1 METKIL
7 KKKYLCNIRLWYK
20 PVLFWVIC
28 YVMTFGRYL
37 YQGFQY
43 YLQTDDYVQIGIPN
57 TMTWWA
63 YLQYAYDVGLTKGRW
78 LANVLDRLFWSRFVD
93 HWVVALAMI
102 TLLFV
107 LSAMFFGA
115 VFRRWFGTS
124 SLFAL
129 LYLLLP
135 INFEGAYW
143 ISASNR
149 IVISLFLVSLTVWF
163 LDRYIFTGHV
173 WYIFAYFL
181 CGVLCTGFYEQGLVL
196 SVACSLL
203 LMLFTFSGKFVQPK
217 TKRAFA
223 GLLSLGYAAC
233 YFLFISLQSGTGI
246 NDDRMVV
253 RLPWDEGYWDFMFRP
268 IADSIFEVGIKG
280 TFLTYAKGFWRGC
293 KEIVTS
299 PNFVWCAVIFFALI
313 ALFFCIRVPEKRKHG
328 AGGAVLYGVLIA
340 AAPLLIF
347 FFVGETPWFSCRNF
361 LPALPGIAL
370 MLDALILLCVRRK
383 HLVMQILCVLF
394 AFGAC
399 IAGISETKDYR
410 QTYLDDNTVVKAVLE
425 AGAADDYG
433 TEIKILNVSGSY
445 LTDSNFMWNEHYQGA
460 TDSPWGMNGL
470 FRYLTDTPASGWS
483 VTPIPIDENGNMY
496 VTWSNFRRI
505 TLTDHVYY
513 YDPTTKTAQKVV
525 QYPIET
531 TDGTERFAIYDENGS
546 YLATIVQTNEWGNF
560 VVEAVPSGGPL
571 AGTAVS

>member
-1 METKIL
+1 MEINISNKDRFC
-7 KKKYLCNIRLWYK
+7 KIRLWYK
-20 PVLFWVIC
+20 PVLFWIVC

-37 YQGFQY
+37 YQGFEY
-43 YLQTDDYVQIGIPN
+43 YLQMDDYVQIGVPY
-57 TMTWWA
+57 TASEYWHYVCSA
-63 YLQYAYDVGLTKGRW
+63 GLLNNRPLSW
-78 LANVLDRLFWSRFVD
+78 LLDGLLWSRFSEN
-93 HWVVALAMI
+93 WALALGLL

-107 LSAMFFGA
+107 LSAFFFEK

-124 SLFAL
+124 SLFTL

-143 ISASNR
+143 ISASSR
-149 IVISLFLVSLTVWF
+149 IVTSLFFVALSLWF
-163 LDRYIFTGHV
+163 LDRFIEKGGV
-173 WYIFAYFL
+173 WRLLVYFL
-181 CGVLCTGFYEQGLVL
+181 FGLCSTGFYEQGIVL
-196 SVACSLL
+196 GVACSLL
-203 LMLFTFSGKFVQPK
+203 LMLFTLSGKFVQPK

-223 GLLSLGYAAC
+223 GFLSLVYAAC
-233 YFLFISLQSGTGI
+233 YFLFTSLQSNTGV
-246 NDDRMVV
+246 NANRMIIHV
-253 RLPWDEGYWDFMFRP
+253 PWEPYYFEYMAAP
-268 IADSIFEVGIKG
+268 IAKSIVQVGIKG

-293 KEIVTS
+293 KEIVAS
-299 PNFVWCAVIFFALI
+299 PNFVWCVVILVALI
-313 ALFFCIRVPEKRKHG
+313 ALFFCIRVPEKRKRG
-328 AGGAVLYGVLIA
+328 AGGAVLYGALIA
-340 AAPLLIF
+340 AAPMVIF
-347 FFVGETPWFSCRNF
+347 FFIGGTPWFSCRNF

-383 HLVMQILCVLF
+383 RLVMQILCVLF

-399 IAGISETKDYR
+399 IAGISETGDYR

-425 AGAADDYG
+425 AGGADDFG
-433 TEIKILNVSGSY
+433 TNIKILNVSGSY
-445 LTDSNFMWNEHYQGA
+445 LTDSNFMWNEHFHGA

-513 YDPTTKTAQKVV
+513 YDPATKTARKVV

-531 TDGTERFAIYDENGS
+531 TDGTEQFAIYNEDGS
-546 YLATIVQTNEWGNF
+546 YLATLVQTNEWGNF

-571 AGTAVS
+571 VGTAVS